1 LRQFNETLPSPV
13 EKTTSETGNSSL
25 QTPTE
30 KSSLSDESDGLQL
43 DSDTKRMEEDELNAI
58 KFDVSFFLEI
68 REFRESEM
76 ERMQWSQI
84 IVSTDLKTR

>member
-1 LRQFNETLPSPV
+1 
-13 EKTTSETGNSSL
+13 
-25 QTPTE
+25 
-30 KSSLSDESDGLQL
+30 
-43 DSDTKRMEEDELNAI
+43 MEEDELNAI